1 MFEHILHL
9 TQLHIEFGA
18 SEIGITNGN
27 TPDGRDHAGHT
38 STSYRGTEGKDAE
51 GNFLGGGCAG
61 AHGGGG
67 SCNMREDMSDHNFN
81 HQYYQH
87 DGGSQI
93 GQYFHDFGHMHIDN
107 VKGSDINQNDMGH
120 DGDTWSGN
128 SSYGDSDDINQ
139 GDWFMHSNYLK
150 TDGFTGP
157 NGTGDD
163 FVAGGRGMF
172 GDYAIHMPKFV
183 DTTTMDNLG
192 RFHGLKET
200 MPTGCHGV
208 NIVGNHSSNLSCYHS
223 ATQYGNNDTDN
234 NDYWSTPGGTGIYSH
249 QNYAGGDGINRH
261 GDNGWQRSLNGYT
274 TGDFGAGAICNVGD
288 TCTVSNT
295 FTGTGYGTHNN
306 TNNVVSNNNGT
317 WGSGSDSVGNGGSN
331 QSAVGSAG
339 SIG

>member
-1 MFEHILHL
+1 M
-9 TQLHIEFGA
+9 T
-18 SEIGITNGN
+18 
-27 TPDGRDHAGHT
+27 
-38 STSYRGTEGKDAE
+38 
-51 GNFLGGGCAG
+51 
-61 AHGGGG
+61 
-67 SCNMREDMSDHNFN
+67 
-81 HQYYQH
+81 
-87 DGGSQI
+87 
-93 GQYFHDFGHMHIDN
+93 DFGHMHIDN

-295 FTGTGYGTHNN
+295 FTGTGKGECRRRRKC
-306 TNNVVSNNNGT
+306 
-317 WGSGSDSVGNGGSN
+317 GSSRAGQAPFPLRHLYVPLYRVREHQGPSEVCPCPDSTGCTRMPDQPNRHA
-331 QSAVGSAG
+331 QQHRQRCLQ
-339 SIG
+339 